1 MAENS
6 LQDLVRRIRAVPELK
21 AIFTNLWGE
30 DDVYRRFFFAHRDLL
45 FPRIEEEDFHATIP
59 LLFAGTDPSEPEEQV
74 LVTAGESRRAQLE
87 VLGETTEKKVDEF
100 SQDAKTAAC
109 LLLLRFVARNPEL
122 KALLDQ
128 GEPSWAA
135 VAKAFAKTPPVLDI
149 FEEFKPGPASP
160 GADKVFYEKSRRYAT
175 WVKDVVRK
183 GEVVKYASAID
194 LSNNLIPFYG
204 PCRSH
209 LADLLDAR
217 DLAADEHRRILQSL
231 YLQRMITNVGT
242 TFWCARCQDD
252 VTMITSRSRIAPD
265 QLVLPC
271 PKCTKPMHVATLYEP
286 NPLIH
291 EACFSTD
298 GMLGIS
304 IGWLL
309 STRAIAFHSGTYARD
324 QELDFRFELGG
335 RRILLE
341 AKMHKTDK
349 DDEAVQRHLSGD
361 VSQAARHAEEIKKGG
376 DRLDEVWIVTNYHHD
391 KVERE
396 LRGVH
401 SRNHAKISTHG
412 IEFVQAAD
420 LPRQLAEAATSTST
434 PSTGRKIR
442 SR

>member
-6 LQDLVRRIRAVPELK
+6 RPDLVRRIRAVPELK

-45 FPRIEEEDFHATIP
+45 FARIEEGDLHATIP
-59 LLFAGTDPSEPEEQV
+59 LLFFGTEPSEPEEQV
-74 LVTAGESRRAQLE
+74 LVTAGESRTAQLD
-87 VLGETTEKKVDEF
+87 VLGEPTEKKVDEI
-100 SQDAKTAAC
+100 SQDAKTAAY
-109 LLLLRFVARNPEL
+109 LLVLRFVARNPAL

-135 VAKAFAKTPPVLDI
+135 VAKAIATTPLMLDI

-160 GADKVFYEKSRRYAT
+160 GADKVFYEKSRRYAA
-175 WVKDVVRK
+175 WIKDVVRK
-183 GEVVKYASAID
+183 GDVVKYASAVD
-194 LSNNLIPFYG
+194 LSNNLIPIYG
-204 PCRSH
+204 PCRAH

-217 DLAADEHRRILQSL
+217 DLEVDEHRGILQGL

-252 VTMITSRSRIAPD
+252 VTMLTSRSRIAPE

-271 PKCTKPMHVATLYEP
+271 PKCTTTMHVATLYEP
-286 NPLIH
+286 NALIH

-298 GMLGIS
+298 GMLGVA

-309 STRAIAFHSGTYARD
+309 STRGITFQSGSYARD
-324 QELDFRFELGG
+324 QELDFRFEVGG
-335 RRILLE
+335 QRILLE
-341 AKMHKTDK
+341 AKMHKTGK

-361 VSQAARHAEEIKKGG
+361 VSQAARHAEEIKKCGG
-376 DRLDEVWIVTNYHHD
+376 GLDEVWIVTNYLHD
-391 KVERE
+391 DIERE
-396 LRGVH
+396 LNHVH
-401 SRNHAKISTHG
+401 SRNRDKMSTHR
-412 IEFVQAAD
+412 IEFVEAAD
-420 LPRQLAEAATSTST
+420 LPRQITEAAT
-434 PSTGRKIR
+434 PSAGRRIR